1 MKDWGLVTLVWSGG
15 PDAGYAQ
22 KIKYIV

>member
-1 MKDWGLVTLVWSGG
+1 MKDWGLVTLVWSSG
-15 PDAGYAQ
+15 PGAGYTQ